1 VHRRRKKRRRKRD
14 NFYAHLE
21 RVYDMAPNNNV
32 KIVLGDINA
41 KFGQERAYYT
51 IIGKQSLHKT
61 SAENGKLLIGFSLG
75 KNVAMRST
83 PIPMKR

>member
-1 VHRRRKKRRRKRD
+1 MYVHRRRKKRRKKD

-32 KIVLGDINA
+32 KIVLGDTNA

-51 IIGKQSLHKT
+51 IIVKPVCTKH
-61 SAENGKLLIGFSLG
+61 LLRTA
-75 KNVAMRST
+75 NY
-83 PIPMKR
+83 